1 MRQLTFNRPIIW
13 QPLPGMILSTRLM
26 DILWLL
32 VFAALLVACV
42 VWAVSTGSYGLDSS
56 KVVQALLTPEAVS
69 ERQAN
74 LVWELRLPRIIAAV
88 LCGAALS
95 VAGVIMQ
102 AITRNP
108 LASPGLTGVE
118 SGASVTLLVLL
129 ILLPNALPHYLL
141 PLAALIGGGA
151 VAAFVYILASLR
163 GFSPL
168 RLILVGVGITALL
181 SSVSDLLIT
190 YGNIERVES
199 ALIWLSGSLHQV
211 TWPDIQVMAWWSI
224 AGLLAWSTFRTLNLL
239 RLGGSVALSRGV
251 NPKVMIPVL
260 LLLAV
265 ALTSAAVATVG
276 TLSFVGLMAP
286 HIARRFCGDRHG
298 VLIPMAA
305 MVGGLMVLLGDT
317 IGRILF
323 APLQLP
329 SGLVIVIIG
338 APYFVFLMRKM
349 RH

>member
-1 MRQLTFNRPIIW
+1 MRNLTINRPMSW
-13 QPLPGMILSTRLM
+13 QPVPGVMLSARPS
-26 DILWLL
+26 DIGWLL
-32 VFAALLVACV
+32 VFGGLLLLVV
-42 VWAVSTGSYGLDSS
+42 IWSLSTGSYGLDWN
-56 KVVQALLTPEAVS
+56 KVIQALLTPEQVS

-74 LVWELRLPRIIAAV
+74 LIWELRLPRIAAAV

-95 VAGVIMQ
+95 IAGVIMQ

-118 SGASVTLLVLL
+118 SGASVTLLMLL
-129 ILLPNALPHYLL
+129 IILPSALPHYLL
-141 PLAALIGGGA
+141 PVAALVGGGA
-151 VAAFVYILASLR
+151 VALLVYLLASVQ

-190 YGNIERVES
+190 YGDIERVES

-211 TWPDIQVMAWWSI
+211 TWPDIHVMAWWSI

-239 RLGGSVALSRGV
+239 RLGNAVALSRGV

-265 ALTSAAVATVG
+265 SLTSAAVATVG

-298 VLIPMAA
+298 VLIPLAGMIGA
-305 MVGGLMVLLGDT
+305 LMVLLGDT
-317 IGRILF
+317 LGRIIF

-329 SGLVIVIIG
+329 SGLVIVMIG

>member
-42 VWAVSTGSYGLDSS
+42 VWAVSTGSYGLDIN
-56 KVVQALLTPEAVS
+56 KVVQALLTPEAVP
-69 ERQAN
+69 ERQVN
-74 LVWELRLPRIIAAV
+74 LVWELRLPRIMAAV

-190 YGNIERVES
+190 YGDIERVES

-224 AGLLAWSTFRTLNLL
+224 AGLLVWSTFRTLNLL
-239 RLGGSVALSRGV
+239 RLGDSVALSRGV

-329 SGLVIVIIG
+329 SGLVIVMIG

>member
-1 MRQLTFNRPIIW
+1 MRYLMFNRPIIW
-13 QPLPGMILSTRLM
+13 RPLPGMILSTRLM
-26 DILWLL
+26 DIVWLL
-32 VFAALLVACV
+32 VFAVLLVACV
-42 VWAVSTGSYGLDSS
+42 IWAVSTGSYGLDSN
-56 KVVQALLTPEAVS
+56 KIVWALLTPEAVP

-74 LVWELRLPRIIAAV
+74 LVWELRLPRILAAV

-141 PLAALIGGGA
+141 PLAALVGGGA
-151 VAAFVYILASLR
+151 VAALVYALASVR

-168 RLILVGVGITALL
+168 RLILIGVGITALL

-190 YGNIERVES
+190 YGDIERVES

-211 TWPDIQVMAWWSI
+211 SWPDIEVMAWWSVT
-224 AGLLAWSTFRTLNLL
+224 GLFVWSTFRTLNLL
-239 RLGGSVALSRGV
+239 RLGDSVALSRGV
-251 NPKVMIPVL
+251 NPKVMIPIL

-265 ALTSAAVATVG
+265 ALTSAAVATAG

-329 SGLVIVIIG
+329 SGLMIVMVG

>member
-1 MRQLTFNRPIIW
+1 MLAATLNRPIIW
-13 QPLPGMILSTRLM
+13 KPLPGMILSARPR
-26 DILWLL
+26 DIVWLL
-32 VFAALLVACV
+32 VFATLLVSCV
-42 VWAVSTGSYGLDSS
+42 VWAVGTGSYGLDIS
-56 KVVQALLTPEAVS
+56 KVVQTLLTPEAVP
-69 ERQAN
+69 ERQAT
-74 LVWELRLPRIIAAV
+74 LIWELRLPRILAAV

-102 AITRNP
+102 AVTRNP

-129 ILLPNALPHYLL
+129 IVLPNSLPHYLW
-141 PLAALIGGGA
+141 PLAALLGGGT
-151 VAAFVYILASLR
+151 VAAGVYMLASLQ

-190 YGNIERVES
+190 YGDIERVES
-199 ALIWLSGSLHQV
+199 ALTWLSGSLHQV
-211 TWPDIQVMAWWSI
+211 AWLDVHVMAWWSV
-224 AGLLAWSTFRTLNLL
+224 AGLIVWSTFRTLNLL
-239 RLGGSVALSRGV
+239 RLGDAVALSRGV
-251 NPKVMIPVL
+251 NSNLMIPIL

-298 VLIPMAA
+298 VLIPLAGI
-305 MVGGLMVLLGDT
+305 VGALMVLLGDT
-317 IGRILF
+317 IGRIIF

-338 APYFVFLMRKM
+338 APYFIFLMRKM
-349 RH
+349 R